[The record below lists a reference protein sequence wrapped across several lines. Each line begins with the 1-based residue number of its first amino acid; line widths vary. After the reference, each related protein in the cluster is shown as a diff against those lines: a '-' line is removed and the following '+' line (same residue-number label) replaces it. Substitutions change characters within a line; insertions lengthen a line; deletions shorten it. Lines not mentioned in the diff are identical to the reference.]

1 MSLDRPARLHL
12 DTTDRDVFLPS
23 INLGEV
29 LRGIG
34 QKLRRRWPWLAGSVA
49 LCIALAVTYV
59 VTATPVYTA
68 NGSILID
75 PRVGSSPDN
84 RADMMPGLLMSD
96 ALTVDSE
103 LRVLVSREVTAR
115 AVRALKLGE
124 TGPVPVSR
132 RKAFTTWIGLAP
144 TGEENAN
151 LSAAVLDERH
161 KEAVR
166 RSFVR
171 GLKVERAGDSFVL
184 DISYTAPSVA
194 YSALAVNTLMQE
206 YLRLSS
212 EQQITRAEQTRQWL
226 SDRITELGLGV
237 EAAETAVATYR
248 QTNQLLVPEGALLP
262 TEIALNAAI
271 AEQVRLRTL
280 LVSMDVQVRQ
290 LTSQIAAGE
299 IDTIQIAA
307 EERTNALNDFQ
318 TRYTELRQQ
327 ERELLLMWDETAPQ
341 VKDQRARIF
350 QARDLILNEF
360 GQIADRLGARSLH
373 LRQQIAAT
381 DTVIAE
387 LQDQYGRDTSKTVQL
402 RSLEREANAKR
413 VLYEQLL
420 EQYNST
426 SQLLTFDATSGR
438 VIAWAVAP
446 DTKSAPKSTQIVIL
460 AAFAGIMLAL
470 TTIFLM
476 ETLDNSFRSQS
487 EIAANLRVPFI
498 GLVPMFRTDRSDPA
512 NPGLFGRS
520 DRWRKLGRVAQRYD
534 FAAISPISVSAE
546 TARSIHVSLKMQKAG
561 LAGQGQIIGMVSS
574 VRGEGKT
581 TTAFNIATYLAKQNE
596 RVALVDLDLISRE
609 LSRQIATVLPKANS
623 LTDLLHTPEDTI
635 GRLEEVPEFPGLAI
649 IGNLD
654 LQDPIPTATRD
665 SARLKAALQQLR
677 LHFDFIVVDLPP
689 LQGAADTLLLSRMC
703 DCLLLIIKWG
713 HTPKQQIV
721 SALRKSG
728 LGDEKFL
735 GAVLTQAKLQDYQSY
750 NPDEVTAYYS

>member
-623 LTDLLHTPEDTI
+623 LTDLLQAPEDTI

>member
-34 QKLRRRWPWLAGSVA
+34 QKLRRRWPWLAGCLV

-124 TGPVPVSR
+124 TGPVTVSR
-132 RKAFTTWIGLAP
+132 RKAFTNWIGLAP

-194 YSALAVNTLMQE
+194 FSALAVNTLMQE

-226 SDRITELGLGV
+226 SARINELGLSV

-290 LTSQIAAGE
+290 LTSQIVAGE
-299 IDTIQIAA
+299 IDTIQIAP

-341 VKDQRARIF
+341 VKDQRARMI

-387 LQDQYGRDTSKTVQL
+387 LQDQYGKETSKTVQL

-470 TTIFLM
+470 TAIFLI
-476 ETLDNSFRSQS
+476 ETLDNSFRSQT

-512 NPGLFGRS
+512 TPGLFGRS

-534 FAAISPISVSAE
+534 FAAVSPISVSAE

-561 LAGQGQIIGMVSS
+561 LAGQGQVVGMVSS
-574 VRGEGKT
+574 LRGEGKT
-581 TTAFNIATYLAKQNE
+581 TTAFNFATYLAKQNE

-623 LTDLLHTPEDTI
+623 LTDLLQAPEDTI

-703 DCLLLIIKWG
+703 DRLLLIIKWG

-728 LGDEKFL
+728 LSDERFL
-735 GAVLTQAKLQDYQSY
+735 GVVLTQAKLQDYRSY

>member
-34 QKLRRRWPWLAGSVA
+34 QKLRRRWPWLAGSVVV
-49 LCIALAVTYV
+49 CIALAVTYV

-115 AVRALKLGE
+115 AVRTLKLGE

-132 RKAFTTWIGLAP
+132 RKAFTAWLGLAP

-194 YSALAVNTLMQE
+194 YAALAVNTLMQE

-212 EQQITRAEQTRQWL
+212 EQQITRAEQTRTWL
-226 SDRITELGLGV
+226 SDRITELGLSV
-237 EAAETAVATYR
+237 EAAENAVATYR

-299 IDTIQIAA
+299 IDTIQIAP

-318 TRYTELRQQ
+318 ARYTELRQQ

-387 LQDQYGRDTSKTVQL
+387 LQDQYGRDTTKTVQL

-470 TTIFLM
+470 TAIFLM

-520 DRWRKLGRVAQRYD
+520 ERWRKLGRVAQRYD

-561 LAGQGQIIGMVSS
+561 LAGQGQIVGMVSS

-623 LTDLLHTPEDTI
+623 LTDLLQAPEDTI

-654 LQDPIPTATRD
+654 LQDPTPTATRD
-665 SARLKAALQQLR
+665 SVRLKAALQQLR

-703 DCLLLIIKWG
+703 DRLLLIIKWG
-713 HTPKQQIV
+713 HTPKQQIM